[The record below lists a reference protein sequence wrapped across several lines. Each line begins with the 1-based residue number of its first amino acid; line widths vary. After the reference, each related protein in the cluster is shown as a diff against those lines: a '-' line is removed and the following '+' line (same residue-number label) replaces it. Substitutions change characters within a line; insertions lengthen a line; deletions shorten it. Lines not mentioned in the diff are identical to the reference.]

1 MDYSELK
8 NLSVVFAEDDDETR
22 KIMCGALE
30 DFFGSLT
37 PVKDGLEAYEAVK
50 LQKPDILITDIF
62 MPRLNGLEL
71 IKKLREDGI
80 EPRAVFVAT
89 GCSEAECFLNSI
101 KLKVDG
107 YLLKPIHIK
116 ELFTQIIAALD
127 DKKNSRDIEANKK
140 LINAISVF
148 VGGKKIEIIKYLIQ
162 ESDEKGMFVG
172 SYEDVMSG
180 VNVSKPT
187 VVSTFKQLVDAGLIE
202 RIRNKYYKIKA

>member
-116 ELFTQIIAALD
+116 ELFAQIIVALD

>member
-1 MDYSELK
+1 MNYSELK

-37 PVKDGLEAYEAVK
+37 PVKDGFEAYEAVK

-71 IKKLREDGI
+71 IKKLRDEGM